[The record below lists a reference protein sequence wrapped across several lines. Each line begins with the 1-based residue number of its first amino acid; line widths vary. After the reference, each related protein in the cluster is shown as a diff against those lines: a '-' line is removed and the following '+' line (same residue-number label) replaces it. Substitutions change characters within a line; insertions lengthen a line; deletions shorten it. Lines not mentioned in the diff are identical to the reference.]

1 MRIRMLVSQ
10 AGPHIS
16 RRARCVYEL
25 PDVAEAMRLIESGQA
40 EPVDAPPSI
49 AAPVTKATLDP
60 APPAPETVVETDDPE
75 AETSAEELETPKPK
89 KPAAKRGKSRRRA
102 TPDRAPDAHHH
113 H

>member
-40 EPVDAPPSI
+40 EAVDAPPSV
-49 AAPVTKATLDP
+49 AAVTAATLDP
-60 APPAPETVVETDDPE
+60 APPAPETVVETDA
-75 AETSAEELETPKPK
+75 AESSEELETPKPK
-89 KPAAKRGKSRRRA
+89 KPAAKRTK
-102 TPDRAPDAHHH
+102 
-113 H
+113 